1 MPDNPKIGFTAGQTC
16 FTVNIDGT
24 GLEEMSFLESLGT
37 CIGGE
42 WSPDRRQFATTSPG
56 DWSPG
61 ESTVERLGLYVLNL
75 DSGRWQQVLSSY
87 SINGLIWSPDGEF
100 LAFSVTAEDG
110 ADVWAYEVQGKR
122 LHQVTHGANAQ
133 CPAWLP
139 GE

>member
-1 MPDNPKIGFTAGQTC
+1 LAEIRFFWLYQADSAPIENALT
-16 FTVNIDGT
+16 
-24 GLEEMSFLESLGT
+24 ES
-37 CIGGE
+37 
-42 WSPDRRQFATTSPG
+42 P
-56 DWSPG
+56 
-61 ESTVERLGLYVLNL
+61 V
-75 DSGRWQQVLSSY
+75 
-87 SINGLIWSPDGEF
+87 WSPDGEF